1 MDERIAVVHVIG
13 GGEFGGAERHVLNLV
28 TRLDPA
34 AFAPRVACGYEGRL
48 ARALREAG
56 VPVFVPP
63 PGPRGLGALAAE
75 LRAAGAAVVHTH
87 GVRGNFFGRLAA
99 WEAGTPAILT
109 TVHSRF
115 DLDYPEPVKRAA
127 YRLLE
132 GLTAPAVTRFVAV
145 SQALAALLVRRGT
158 DPGRIRV
165 IPNGVDTAVFR
176 PDPAAP
182 ARLRAL
188 IGAGEASR
196 LVGVVARLH
205 PVKGHDLFLR
215 AAAALLEGTPDLP
228 DVRFLVVGAGEPAY
242 RRELEALAG
251 ALGLGPRVL
260 FLGERADVPGILA
273 GLDAAVVPSRY
284 EGFSL
289 SVLEAMACGV
299 PVAATAV
306 GAIPEIVVDGANGL
320 LVPDGDAVRLAEA
333 IGVLLRDRPRA
344 ERLVRAGLETA
355 GRYTVEAFA
364 RRTEA
369 LYREV
374 AG

>member
-48 ARALREAG
+48 ARTLREAG

-63 PGPRGLGALAAE
+63 RGLGGLPALAAE

-99 WEAGTPAILT
+99 WEAGTPAIVT
-109 TVHSRF
+109 TVHSHF
-115 DLDYPEPVKRAA
+115 DLDYPEVAKRTA

-145 SQALAALLVRRGT
+145 SKALAALLVRRGT

-165 IPNGVDTAVFR
+165 IPNGVDTGVFR

-188 IGAGEASR
+188 AGAGEGAR

-215 AAAALLEGTPDLP
+215 AAAALLGGPPDLP

-242 RRELEALAG
+242 RRELEALA
-251 ALGLGPRVL
+251 ARLGLGPRVA
-260 FLGERADVPGILA
+260 FLGERADVPALLA
-273 GLDAAVVPSRY
+273 GLDVAVVPSRF

-299 PVAATAV
+299 PVVATAV
-306 GAIPEIVVDGANGL
+306 GAVPEIVVDGANGL
-320 LVPDGDAVRLAEA
+320 LVPGGDAVKLAGA
-333 IGVLLRDRPRA
+333 VGALLRDRA
-344 ERLVRAGLETA
+344 LAGRLARAGLETA

-369 LYREV
+369 LYREL